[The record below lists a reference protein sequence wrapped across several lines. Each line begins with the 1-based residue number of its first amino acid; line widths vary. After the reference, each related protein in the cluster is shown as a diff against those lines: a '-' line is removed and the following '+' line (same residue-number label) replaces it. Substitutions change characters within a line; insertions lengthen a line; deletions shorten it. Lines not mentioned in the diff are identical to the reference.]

1 MSRSIL
7 HNPPVLVA
15 LPDDRQIFRRRFGLL
30 SLLPADVGYHLYGVA
45 VLAENYFIRPVVN
58 IGVAF
63 VLVQRSQVSLRYIV
77 DAADN
82 FVVWKGLDGGL
93 AAAPLPR
100 PAGEDELVVGQGG

>member
-1 MSRSIL
+1 
-7 HNPPVLVA
+7 
-15 LPDDRQIFRRRFGLL
+15 
-30 SLLPADVGYHLYGVA
+30 LLPADIRYHLYGVA

-63 VLVQRSQVSLRYIV
+63 VLVQRSQVSLRYLV

-82 FVVWKGLDGGL
+82 FVVGKGLDGGL

-100 PAGEDELVVGQGG
+100 PAGEDELVVGQRS